1 MRTLFLTLVAT
12 SGAFAFIG
20 TGSVVAAKAGKSNP
34 SFQVTTQKTAVAP
47 VKTIAPEGDINC
59 AFIKLENSF
68 DSKHVEIE
76 RPAASSLARDIPSE
90 TLDHISCFQKGR

>member
-47 VKTIAPEGDINC
+47 
-59 AFIKLENSF
+59 
-68 DSKHVEIE
+68 
-76 RPAASSLARDIPSE
+76 ARQNDRSR
-90 TLDHISCFQKGR
+90 GRYQLRLHQARELIR